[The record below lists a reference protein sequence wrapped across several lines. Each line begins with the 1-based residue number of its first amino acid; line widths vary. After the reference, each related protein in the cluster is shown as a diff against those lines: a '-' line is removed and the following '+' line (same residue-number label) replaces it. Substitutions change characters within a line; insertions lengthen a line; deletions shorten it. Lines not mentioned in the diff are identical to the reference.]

1 MQHQEKYTSTWHS
14 YSDHLREA
22 LGEMMTSSEF
32 ADVPLVTDICLKR
45 DSKLITEIFLQ
56 NSNIQRIG

>member
-1 MQHQEKYTSTWHS
+1 MIDDHITMKAKEKFTLTWHS

-32 ADVPLVTDICLKR
+32 ADVTIVDRLL
-45 DSKLITEIFLQ
+45 
-56 NSNIQRIG
+56 RILYTCHTYTGFD